1 MAGRKRKGERPDGL
15 IQVSL
20 QIGYKDDGRP
30 ARKYFY
36 GHSRAEAE
44 RKRDE
49 YKARLAS
56 GFSLDV
62 NMTVSQWIDI
72 FLRTYRSRVN
82 EAYLKSDERPYRR
95 LEAVLGRM
103 RLLDVR
109 ESHLQD
115 ALNDVSG
122 MSFSTVDKYRQAIQ
136 RLFERARKNKLIADN
151 PAADLIMP
159 PFVKGSHRA
168 LERWE
173 IELILDNWNTKASHA
188 GLWMMLML
196 LCGLRRGEMMALTWD
211 AVDLVNRT
219 LEVRRVAVIRKNRV
233 KIEERAK
240 TDAGLRTLPLCKV
253 LCDALLTVPEE
264 KRIGYVCLSAKGLP
278 LTESAYERGAE
289 TFCRVLERIL
299 NGEPP
304 TQRGR
309 RTDVE
314 RKKAEKGLPLKE
326 RKVFSFT
333 AHDLR
338 HTYAT
343 ALYDAGVPVKA
354 AQYFLG
360 HADIR
365 ITLELYTHL
374 SKERES
380 ASRLQMVKYLDKWL
394 LDARVL
400 SMLSLGAPE
409 DEMAYN
415 SPRCGKNVV
424 LTIIY

>member
-219 LEVRRVAVIRKNRV
+219 LEVRRVAVIRKNHV

-314 RKKAEKGLPLKE
+314 RKKTEKEKDLPLKE

-409 DEMAYN
+409 DEN
-415 SPRCGKNVV
+415 G
-424 LTIIY
+424 L

>member
-168 LERWE
+168 LERLE

-314 RKKAEKGLPLKE
+314 RKKAEKDLPLKE

-380 ASRLQMVKYLDKWL
+380 VSRLQMVKYLDKWL

-409 DEMAYN
+409 DEN
-415 SPRCGKNVV
+415 G
-424 LTIIY
+424 L

>member
-304 TQRGR
+304 AQRGR

-314 RKKAEKGLPLKE
+314 RKKAEKEKDLPLKE

-409 DEMAYN
+409 DEN
-415 SPRCGKNVV
+415 G
-424 LTIIY
+424 L

>member
-168 LERWE
+168 LERCE
-173 IELILDNWNTKASHA
+173 IELILDNWNTRASHA

-314 RKKAEKGLPLKE
+314 RKKTEKEKDLPLKE

-409 DEMAYN
+409 DEN
-415 SPRCGKNVV
+415 G
-424 LTIIY
+424 I

>member
-219 LEVRRVAVIRKNRV
+219 LEVRRVAVIRKNHV
-233 KIEERAK
+233 QIEERAK

-314 RKKAEKGLPLKE
+314 RKKTEKEKDLPLKE

-409 DEMAYN
+409 DEN
-415 SPRCGKNVV
+415 G
-424 LTIIY
+424 L

>member
-219 LEVRRVAVIRKNRV
+219 LEVRCVAVIRKNRV

-314 RKKAEKGLPLKE
+314 RKKAEKEKDLPLKE

-409 DEMAYN
+409 DEN
-415 SPRCGKNVV
+415 G
-424 LTIIY
+424 L

>member
-264 KRIGYVCLSAKGLP
+264 KRIGYVCLSAKGFP

-314 RKKAEKGLPLKE
+314 RKKTEKEKDLPLKE

-409 DEMAYN
+409 DEN
-415 SPRCGKNVV
+415 G
-424 LTIIY
+424 L

>member
-289 TFCRVLERIL
+289 TFCHVLERIL

-314 RKKAEKGLPLKE
+314 RKKAEKEKDLPLKE

-409 DEMAYN
+409 DEN
-415 SPRCGKNVV
+415 G
-424 LTIIY
+424 L

>member
-289 TFCRVLERIL
+289 TFCHVLERIL

-314 RKKAEKGLPLKE
+314 RKKAEKEKDLPLKG

-409 DEMAYN
+409 DEN
-415 SPRCGKNVV
+415 G
-424 LTIIY
+424 L

>member
-314 RKKAEKGLPLKE
+314 RKKAEKEKDLPLKE
-326 RKVFSFT
+326 RKAFSFT

-409 DEMAYN
+409 DEN
-415 SPRCGKNVV
+415 G
-424 LTIIY
+424 L